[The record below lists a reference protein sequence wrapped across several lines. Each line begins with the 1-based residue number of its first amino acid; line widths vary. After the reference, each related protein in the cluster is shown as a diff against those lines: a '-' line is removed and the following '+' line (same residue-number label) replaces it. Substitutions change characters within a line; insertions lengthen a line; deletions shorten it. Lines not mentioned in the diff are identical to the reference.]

1 MEQSVKIISST
12 SFFNPLPHFATTDF
26 ILYSMPNRRIID
38 LGGKEMG
45 TAYSKLWAELDGPRG
60 WNVAKGDIKELVN
73 DPVLWATN

>member
-1 MEQSVKIISST
+1 
-12 SFFNPLPHFATTDF
+12 
-26 ILYSMPNRRIID
+26 
-38 LGGKEMG
+38 MG